1 MKSSPA
7 FLDNLMLGRTT
18 FRVSILRAR
27 KTLIHAVFLLMVE
40 NVSAQPAFSARES
53 HGEQQ
58 VRRLLEDR
66 IHMSAYPTSDGRIQT
81 VSWEDSIVK
90 WAVAQF
96 EQKTPGHLLFWN
108 SDPPQSPP
116 SFLADHNTPQSGK
129 LSFICVAK
137 EYSAGPAKGQ
147 YIQFEVLWFL
157 TAFELLNSAEREA
170 WMALDQRA
178 ANGEMSKGQYINEAA
193 HIEFNVLRKLIK
205 FYHEIWSPWARS
217 VTFRSDPSIWRL
229 DTPAEFDK
237 WISMYTDHESY
248 PWVPFGEL
256 FEYFQ
261 KYGVEKDK

>member
-1 MKSSPA
+1 M
-7 FLDNLMLGRTT
+7 T
-18 FRVSILRAR
+18 FRVSILPA
-27 KTLIHAVFLLMVE
+27 TNILIYAVFILMVG
-40 NVSAQPAFSARES
+40 NVGAQPAFSARES

-66 IHMSAYPTSDGRIQT
+66 IYMSAYPTSEGRIQT
-81 VSWEDSIVK
+81 LSWEDSIVK

-108 SDPPQSPP
+108 PDPPRSPP
-116 SFLADHNTPQSGK
+116 SFLADHSTPQSGT

-137 EYSAGPAKGQ
+137 EYSNGSAKGQ

-178 ANGEMSKGQYINEAA
+178 ANGEMSRGHYINEAA
-193 HIEFNVLRKLIK
+193 HIEFNVLQKLTK
-205 FYHEIWSPWARS
+205 FYHEIWSPWARN
-217 VTFRSDPSIWRL
+217 VTFRSDPAIWRL
-229 DTPAEFDK
+229 DTPAEFDQ
-237 WISMYTDHESY
+237 WISKYLNHDGY
-248 PWVPFGEL
+248 PWVPFGER

-261 KYGVEKDK
+261 KYGIKK